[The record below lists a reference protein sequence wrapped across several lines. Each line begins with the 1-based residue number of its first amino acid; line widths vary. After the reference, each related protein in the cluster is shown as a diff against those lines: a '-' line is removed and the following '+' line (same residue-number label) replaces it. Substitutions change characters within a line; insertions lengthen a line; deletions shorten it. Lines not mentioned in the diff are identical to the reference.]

1 MTKISPTALQ
11 ALHSL
16 FLYFLKYRISM
27 GLHSHLS
34 CKVFPLCNFTLSF
47 SVIIVSL
54 TNITGS
60 DGGFIVSVFDT
71 SLSSGRKCQK
81 ASCLG

>member
-1 MTKISPTALQ
+1 MMISPTLLQ

-16 FLYFLKYRISM
+16 FLYFVKRRISM

-34 CKVFPLCNFTLSF
+34 CKVFSLYNFALSF

-54 TNITGS
+54 TNISAS
-60 DGGFIVSVFDT
+60 DEGFTVSVFDT
-71 SLSSGRKCQK
+71 SMSSGRKCQK
-81 ASCLG
+81 DSCLG

>member
-1 MTKISPTALQ
+1 MISPTALQ

-16 FLYFLKYRISM
+16 FLYFLKRGISM

-34 CKVFPLCNFTLSF
+34 CGVFSLCNFTLSF
-47 SVIIVSL
+47 AVIIVPL
-54 TNITGS
+54 TNISGLAAS
-60 DGGFIVSVFDT
+60 LFDT
-71 SLSSGRKCQK
+71 SLPQPPREEMPK

>member
-1 MTKISPTALQ
+1 MISPTALQ

-16 FLYFLKYRISM
+16 FLYFLKRRISM

-34 CKVFPLCNFTLSF
+34 CKVFALCNFTLSF

-54 TNITGS
+54 TNISGS